1 MISLNF
7 LLGAFLTISAVPL
20 LIFAGL
26 LFKRLPLFIGII
38 MLAHAVGGRA
48 DAVRSFIV
56 FLLMLAV
63 VIGFGMAG
71 SMLLAKGVLL
81 WVS

>member
-7 LLGAFLTISAVPL
+7 LLGAFLAISAVPL

-38 MLAHAVGGRA
+38 MLANAVGGRA
-48 DAVRSFIV
+48 DTVRSFIV
-56 FLLMLAV
+56 FLLMLSAV
-63 VIGFGMAG
+63 IAMGMAG

-81 WVS
+81 LW